1 MALLFFRSPEE
12 PARCALV
19 SSRELKNHPRI
30 KVRMGIHSG
39 PVNRTTDVN
48 DQSNV
53 AGSGINVAQR
63 VMDCGDAGHILVS
76 KRLAE
81 DLAQY
86 RNWQPYLQDLG
97 ECEVKHGLRLH
108 IVNLCKDGLGNPA
121 LPETLKRGKR
131 WTKAG
136 APIRPVRPH
145 RSPKSA
151 HVAA

>member
-1 MALLFFRSPEE
+1 
-12 PARCALV
+12 
-19 SSRELKNHPRI
+19 
-30 KVRMGIHSG
+30 MGIHSG
-39 PVNRTTDVN
+39 PVNKTTDVN

-108 IVNLCKDGLGNPA
+108 VVNLCKDGLGNPA
-121 LPETLKRGKR
+121 LPEKLKRGKR
-131 WTKAG
+131 WKQARG
-136 APIRPVRPH
+136 YAVRPI
-145 RSPKSA
+145 SA
-151 HVAA
+151 AIWPNWGLIVAVLLSAVAWVVRFWIFFRRLSGIMIYVIF